1 MSFRQV
7 IPSQALAKQYLQD
20 VLMVHSGPVR
30 VSGHSKGGNVA
41 VFAVSQSAPV
51 IRSRVLEIYNQEGPG
66 FSREFLD
73 DPGYQ
78 AILPKIRTYVPQGSI
93 IGMILYRLEEINIV
107 KSSQTGIM
115 QHDPFSWDICGTRM
129 TREERLTENS
139 LFLRLTIEKW
149 LDGMEREDR
158 IRMVNTL
165 YDLLTSGDVEVTDDI
180 LQPKSLINY
189 LGRLR
194 TNEQLRKYLASDL
207 TSLLKAAKAARAQLH
222 EGEI

>member
-1 MSFRQV
+1 
-7 IPSQALAKQYLQD
+7 
-20 VLMVHSGPVR
+20 
-30 VSGHSKGGNVA
+30 
-41 VFAVSQSAPV
+41 
-51 IRSRVLEIYNQEGPG
+51 
-66 FSREFLD
+66 
-73 DPGYQ
+73 
-78 AILPKIRTYVPQGSI
+78 
-93 IGMILYRLEEINIV
+93 
-107 KSSQTGIM
+107 
-115 QHDPFSWDICGTRM
+115 M